1 MKAGTKVHEISLLLY
16 IGIEMNLP
24 FEKFQ
29 SSQSHSN
36 LEKYSKLPAQ
46 RELWLCLPRVLSC
59 YVPDIKNRH

>member
-29 SSQSHSN
+29 SSLSHSN

-46 RELWLCLPRVLSC
+46 RELWLCLLRGLSC
-59 YVPDIKNRH
+59 YVPDIKNRQ

>member
-16 IGIEMNLP
+16 IGIEMNLS
-24 FEKFQ
+24 FEKSQ